1 MKVAVVVN
9 ELNIRGGTHKQV
21 LRFCE
26 YLKRNKID
34 FKIYTKYFNP
44 ELTYTEFKK
53 LDVVYLKKDATKFYD
68 SKGSIIKK
76 IKNRLSGRK
85 EERDLYRLIPKDVD
99 IVNIHDNGFPY
110 LIKLSK
116 KHRKKVVWQINDL
129 PGCYGVGVSQ
139 YGSGNII
146 LSIKKIFYRRLAQKV
161 DCITVNVTKNKKR
174 IQQCMG
180 AEAEVLYCGVDVNDM
195 LIKHTFPENIERFRL
210 LSTGVFFAYRNYET
224 LVDVVEKMKNDNM
237 PIYLDIIGSTA
248 SGKEYAQKIKTLVSG
263 KKLDNYI
270 KIWGQVDDDKYNE
283 LYNEANAFAFVNIDQ
298 SWGLAVFEAMSCGLP
313 TIVSESVGAVE
324 LLHDNQ
330 DSIIVNPLA
339 VDEICNILKR
349 LMYDKEYYKKIST
362 NAIEAAKD
370 YSWDQLYSSKLLNIF
385 YGLK

>member
-1 MKVAVVVN
+1 
-9 ELNIRGGTHKQV
+9 
-21 LRFCE
+21 
-26 YLKRNKID
+26 
-34 FKIYTKYFNP
+34 
-44 ELTYTEFKK
+44 
-53 LDVVYLKKDATKFYD
+53 
-68 SKGSIIKK
+68 
-76 IKNRLSGRK
+76 
-85 EERDLYRLIPKDVD
+85 
-99 IVNIHDNGFPY
+99 
-110 LIKLSK
+110 
-116 KHRKKVVWQINDL
+116 
-129 PGCYGVGVSQ
+129 
-139 YGSGNII
+139 
-146 LSIKKIFYRRLAQKV
+146 
-161 DCITVNVTKNKKR
+161 
-174 IQQCMG
+174 
-180 AEAEVLYCGVDVNDM
+180 M